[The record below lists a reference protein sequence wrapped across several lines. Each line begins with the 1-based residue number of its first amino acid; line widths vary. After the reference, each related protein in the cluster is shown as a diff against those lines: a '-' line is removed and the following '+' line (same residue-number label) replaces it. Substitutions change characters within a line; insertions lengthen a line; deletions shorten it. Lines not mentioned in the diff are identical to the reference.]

1 MRFELRLISILILLL
16 LAVPV
21 SLLKGCA
28 SSEEGCP
35 AVLTSYTSC
44 APYANSG
51 DTIIG
56 PEDRD
61 LTMTAGSGG
70 GTVLY
75 TPLQYVVLDSSGAPR
90 NNVCVDFYTDGYFY
104 ADINYTTNLPG
115 SGIGG
120 KITLRT
126 NDRGVICLYWSTEDL
141 PNSSGEGE
149 TFVDAMSGSAY
160 DNFTVKWTVE

>member
-1 MRFELRLISILILLL
+1 MRFELRLISILILLI

-28 SSEEGCP
+28 SEEGCP
-35 AVLTSYTSC
+35 AVLTFYTSC

-51 DTIIG
+51 DTITG
-56 PEDRD
+56 PEGGD
-61 LTMTAGSGG
+61 LKMTAGLGG
-70 GTVLY
+70 GTVFY
-75 TPLQYVVLDSSGAPR
+75 MPLQYVVLDSSGAPR

-104 ADINYTTNLPG
+104 ADINYLTKAQAF
-115 SGIGG
+115 GIGG

-141 PNSSGEGE
+141 PDTAGTGDTYVTAQSGP
-149 TFVDAMSGSAY
+149 VSH
-160 DNFTVKWTVE
+160 NFTVTWTVE